1 MEKQISGALGW
12 WAEPNPSTFLYG
24 EHHRSRAC
32 SDWAPPFGS
41 AVSTVCKS
49 MPTERKIW
57 LSVMQPLREILILFK
72 WKTSREAVWKE
83 RRAHVHLLI
92 HAGCRAEHHDSSQF
106 VWCWW
111 RRVTIH
117 PADKNEWKWENHSA
131 KELGVCV
138 CVCGHFCMCVWV
150 LLQLGSLSL
159 QLHNHTQQAGMRER
173 EELRRAKEQS
183 DRLLSKVRELEE
195 QNVQLNKE
203 QNEVATRYRAV
214 SLLLCS
220 AFCFSFLL

>member
-117 PADKNEWKWENHSA
+117 PADKNQWKWESHSA
-131 KELGVCV
+131 KERSWGCVCV
-138 CVCGHFCMCVWV
+138 CVWTFLHVCVSTPAARFLV
-150 LLQLGSLSL
+150 LAAAQS
-159 QLHNHTQQAGMRER
+159 HTAGRDEGER
-173 EELRRAKEQS
+173 GAEESQRAEWPTP
-183 DRLLSKVRELEE
+183 LEGP
-195 QNVQLNKE
+195 
-203 QNEVATRYRAV
+203 RARG
-214 SLLLCS
+214 
-220 AFCFSFLL
+220 AERPA